1 MTYFYSETMNLAH
14 ESGVWN
20 QLQPILTDFLAGH
33 ISKED
38 LQDAPSDLGIIL
50 CSAAWENNL
59 ALFDRIPHSY
69 FTAWA
74 SNRGLEIETNNLPTL
89 GFYQQELVNMGL
101 ISAISDTT
109 ITTVQTTDDKT
120 VFELVVPNVLTGGD
134 TLSIGS
140 DSQFARIV
148 LQNADKIT
156 RYKRSLNDPYQH
168 LEERT
173 MRILGSALANER
185 TKRQFINAYGRNLF
199 SELTAKMIIDDNSW
213 PKVKSELFELQD
225 LLGLTNIVISRQ
237 TVQFNYPFAYEHRL
251 AQFDNAQ
258 ALQEFLDDTFP
269 NSSSGYYKTGVITF
283 EKAYKLCQYCDFTLL
298 VNGEE
303 EGF

>member
-1 MTYFYSETMNLAH
+1 MNLAH

-74 SNRGLEIETNNLPTL
+74 SKRGLEIETNNLPTL

-101 ISAISDTT
+101 LSAISDTT

-120 VFELVVPNVLTGGD
+120 VFELVVPKVLTGGD

-140 DSQFARIV
+140 DSQFAQIV

-156 RYKRSLNDPYQH
+156 RYKRSMSDPYQH

-173 MRILGSALANER
+173 IRILGSALADER
-185 TKRQFINAYGRNLF
+185 TKRQF
-199 SELTAKMIIDDNSW
+199 
-213 PKVKSELFELQD
+213 VKSSD
-225 LLGLTNIVISRQ
+225 ANCSR
-237 TVQFNYPFAYEHRL
+237 
-251 AQFDNAQ
+251 
-258 ALQEFLDDTFP
+258 
-269 NSSSGYYKTGVITF
+269 S
-283 EKAYKLCQYCDFTLL
+283 
-298 VNGEE
+298 
-303 EGF
+303 